1 MYVISLQTMA
11 YVVGRLCS
19 YHFNLLVRLLF
30 FHNARKSF
38 VVCWEMIKDALNAE
52 SRTAWEQVHN
62 SDRSLLIKYGYV
74 FVTRSFNGIQLIIQ
88 QAGSSTPS
96 WQLLHTDTCV

>member
-1 MYVISLQTMA
+1 MCAFSLQTVA
-11 YVVGRLCS
+11 YVVGSLCS

-52 SRTAWEQVHN
+52 SRTAWEQDHY
-62 SDRSLLIKYGYV
+62 SDRSLLLKYGYI
-74 FVTRSFNGIQLIIQ
+74 FVTRSFNDIQLIIQ
-88 QAGSSTPS
+88 QARSNTPS
-96 WQLLHTDTCV
+96 